1 VATDR
6 LTSPLRFARERRA
19 ALPSLRPRAG
29 DDVERLLPPHPMSA
43 GARSIAA
50 TLPISANLLTA
61 AKASER
67 RGALS

>member
-6 LTSPLRFARERRA
+6 LTSTTRVARERRDG
-19 ALPSLRPRAG
+19 LRSLRPRAG
-29 DDVERLLPPHPMSA
+29 DVVEWLLPAHPTSA

-50 TLPISANLLTA
+50 TLLISANLLTA

-67 RGALS
+67 RVGLS